1 MLSNSIDDDTNAQ
14 PLLVDKVKT
23 LGYSFQSG
31 YEYDLQTLLGSNW
44 KETIQSWTSSPAQ
57 SYVLKLKS
65 ATDAECA
72 AAAFILH
79 GPLIIGGGAAL
90 KPRVEKAFG
99 KNVTHVFQSV
109 VGASPGGRSGRPR
122 EFIDCYDR
130 LLEGFDDNE
139 NESLFDEIV
148 HAVSDFMDLNNEM
161 MMAVRQSPWWHKY
174 VKVSVVVVISYL
186 LQRHFSTKESIQI
199 KVD

>member
-1 MLSNSIDDDTNAQ
+1 M
-14 PLLVDKVKT
+14 
-23 LGYSFQSG
+23 
-31 YEYDLQTLLGSNW
+31 
-44 KETIQSWTSSPAQ
+44 
-57 SYVLKLKS
+57 
-65 ATDAECA
+65 
-72 AAAFILH
+72 
-79 GPLIIGGGAAL
+79 

-109 VGASPGGRSGRPR
+109 VGAGRGGRSGRRR

-186 LQRHFSTKESIQI
+186 LQRHCLTKQSVQTM
-199 KVD
+199 